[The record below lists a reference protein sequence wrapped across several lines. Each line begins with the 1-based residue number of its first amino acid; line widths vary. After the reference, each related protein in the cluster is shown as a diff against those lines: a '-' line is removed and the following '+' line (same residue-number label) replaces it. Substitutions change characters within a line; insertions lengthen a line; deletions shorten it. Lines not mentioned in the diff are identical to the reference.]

1 MTLCYDNLSAADPAL
16 FARQLMHHAYLELE
30 RYDNI
35 DDPCFY
41 HYDDVDPV
49 QILQKSFE
57 ASLVDAEKEV
67 RKKKMVQGRGDTH
80 IEPLVCLLLLFSNL

>member
-1 MTLCYDNLSAADPAL
+1 MTISLSAADAGL

-30 RYDNI
+30 RYDNM

-49 QILQKSFE
+49 QILQTSYE
-57 ASLVDAEKEV
+57 ASLLDAEKEASDRV
-67 RKKKMVQGRGDTH
+67 EHRTHTLTHTLTDTL
-80 IEPLVCLLLLFSNL
+80 IFQPFFFFGL